1 MQAHC
6 PVPGYSLQGEG
17 VVVFAGLAVADKVAA
32 FLAESQQGLSITSAD
47 GSMIPSGERTGV
59 QSGERAPGSQSDLLG
74 QLLAPVS
81 CEEVQQLLSYCL
93 LHVRS

>member
-1 MQAHC
+1 M
-6 PVPGYSLQGEG
+6 PGYSLQGEG

-47 GSMIPSGERTGV
+47 GSVIPSGERTGV
-59 QSGERAPGSQSDLLG
+59 QSGER
-74 QLLAPVS
+74 APVS